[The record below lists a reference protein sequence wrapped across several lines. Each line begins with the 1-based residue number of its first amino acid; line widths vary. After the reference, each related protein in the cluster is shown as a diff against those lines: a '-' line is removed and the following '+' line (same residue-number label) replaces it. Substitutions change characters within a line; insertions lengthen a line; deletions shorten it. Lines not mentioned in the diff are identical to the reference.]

1 MTYINVKQAAIKLG
15 ISERSVR
22 NYCQNG
28 RIDGAYLVGK
38 TWYIPENVQ
47 KPSRKI
53 SKTVSLAEIIAKE
66 KKHRLSGGIYHSLMI
81 EFTYNSNH
89 IEGSRLSHDQTRYIF
104 ETNTVGIENGS
115 VNVDDVIETVN
126 HFRCIDYVID
136 NYKKILTENFVKKL
150 HYILKSGTQD
160 SLKEWFNVGGYKK
173 LPNQVGGNETVR
185 PEKVGYEIK
194 KLISEYNSKNNVS
207 FDDILNFHAAFE
219 KIHPFQDGNGRVG
232 RLVMLKECLKHDIVP
247 FIIDDELKYFYYRGL
262 AKWSEEKG
270 YLIDTCYA
278 AQDKFKKL
286 LDYYK
291 IKY

>member
-160 SLKEWFNVGGYKK
+160 SFKEWFNVGGYKK